1 MRRLKRCKKRNRKQF
16 IKATMSSLVLT
27 LVIYTIKPMTIYAYF
42 MDKEVIRNDLVIS
55 MGKLDVE
62 VSNGFEGEILEHG
75 KDVKKEFTIE
85 NKGTLG
91 QNLSIGLQVTNN
103 IPEDIL
109 DSIKYELKLKHN
121 GTELPAITRTI
132 KELTQN
138 KTIIKDIH
146 GNEVILSPK
155 DKLECTATIQSKLD
169 KIIEEKLDFKLKV
182 FAKQINY
189 IDGGFTDL
197 YIQKNYIQCFESA
210 DSVKDEQSKEEV
222 QVLSELNIEDIKA
235 EINEENKPEVL
246 ELKEK
251 IKSEIIDMPNEK
263 EDKK

>member
-121 GTELPAITRTI
+121 DTELPAITRTI

-169 KIIEEKLDFKLKV
+169 KIIKE

-197 YIQKNYIQCFESA
+197 YIQKNYIQCFESV

-222 QVLSELNIEDIKA
+222 QVLSERNIEDIKA